1 MPLNKAGLKTNRS
14 VVIFGI
20 VFFAAALVIN
30 AFSNKALAQNYNIEV
45 SPAKVNLEVEPGETY
60 TQTFRVGNYSG
71 SEKTLYFY
79 TQDFTVENEEG
90 TPLFLE
96 NADPENLSYSLT
108 KWVKIS
114 EESLTLENEEVK
126 EIEVEISIPDEAESG
141 GHYAAFFTQTENPQT
156 IDTSAIGSVGRIAS
170 LMLVNVP
177 GDVEENIELKEFFT
191 NKKYYFES
199 EPKIEFTTTLAN
211 EGNVHAIPTG
221 VIFVSGG
228 KNFKNKN
235 IIYNQKQGAVLPNA
249 PDRKITESFV
259 ANTLGNLPPVGKF
272 KANLLV
278 KYGNQNY
285 EINSQTEFW
294 LLPAKFLAVVT
305 LIALAV
311 IFMVWRTLLSFK
323 KRDQRNLD

>member
-1 MPLNKAGLKTNRS
+1 MPSNKFGLKINKAKILAGTFLIATL
-14 VVIFGI
+14 VTG
-20 VFFAAALVIN
+20 VF
-30 AFSNKALAQNYNIEV
+30 SKESYAQNYNIEV

-71 SEKTLYFY
+71 AEKTLYFY

-96 NADPENLSYSLT
+96 NTDPDNISYSLT
-108 KWVKIS
+108 KWVSIS
-114 EESLTLENEEVK
+114 EEELTLENEEVK
-126 EIEVEISIPDEAESG
+126 EVEVEITIPEEAEAG

-199 EPKIEFTTTLAN
+199 DPKIEFTTILAN

-221 VIFVSGG
+221 VVFVSGG
-228 KNFKNKN
+228 QNFKNKN

-259 ANTLGNLPPVGKF
+259 ANTLGNFPPVGKF

-278 KYGNQNY
+278 KYGSQNY

-294 LLPAKFLAVVT
+294 LLPAKFLAVVGVVVLT
-305 LIALAV
+305 V
-311 IFMVWRTLLSFK
+311 IFMIWRTLVSFK
-323 KRDQRNLD
+323 KKDSPSQK